1 MKRTRNSCR
10 WQLLALAIGVGPLVR
25 CASVSGPNLQPCS
38 GFVTLTATSA
48 INPSIAWTPTCLVDQ
63 VTVEEDI
70 APSAGGPQPRWIIRS
85 RITGRGTPSP
95 LGYGQVPTSME
106 EVLSAAT
113 LVVGH
118 EYSVHVYD
126 STMEVGVA
134 VFRP

>member
-85 RITGRGTPSP
+85 RITRRGNPSP
-95 LGYGQVPTSME
+95 LGYGQVPASME
-106 EVLSAAT
+106 YVLSASTFVA
-113 LVVGH
+113 GRQ
-118 EYSVHVYD
+118 YSDQRYER
-126 STMEVGVA
+126 TCEVGVA
-134 VFRP
+134 